1 MIHRDTYYIYVF
13 NCTTVSHCTLEKS
26 HSDKIEHQVLYEYRC
41 FSFITKN
48 ILFYGR
54 IEFGFPGV
62 AGKNSIDIYI
72 SSFLS
77 PRQSL
82 PSVYF

>member
-1 MIHRDTYYIYVF
+1 M
-13 NCTTVSHCTLEKS
+13 E
-26 HSDKIEHQVLYEYRC
+26 E
-41 FSFITKN
+41 
-48 ILFYGR
+48 R

-62 AGKNSIDIYI
+62 AGNNSIDIYI
-72 SSFLS
+72 SSFFFLP